1 MSEALYG
8 FAGGFA
14 SGFESSYKTTKANQH
29 DKEMADKKTE
39 AQKSLYGWK
48 EQQAAY
54 KAKNAEEA
62 ARIKADKV
70 RETGLDTLMDV
81 HGISPEFREQM
92 RRLYDVYETPLNLTQ
107 ALSNGDINMDTFSSD
122 PFAPATTGVPTPDST
137 VTDPIPP
144 SARTSFF
151 NPPKKA
157 ERGRVTLQDKET
169 GNLKQYFRDDKGNLI
184 NGDSTPVDPDTI
196 SNSIE
201 RDQRMLELADRALTP
216 VLKNLDGFDD
226 KKNAIGDA
234 IESLKRLDDMANKT
248 PAILLTIAGK
258 GQSAASSALS
268 ELWGLKNLTKEDA
281 NEPFNK
287 NQAISKASAAI
298 DAQVLG
304 GLINKDTADAY
315 KVFQSEL
322 IRTTYA
328 LGKAMGNTGQF
339 SNQDFANILKT
350 LKSGN
355 TYEPFSDN
363 LRNMASKMAGDVH
376 RRRDTTKTSM
386 ISAYKYESNRVII
399 DSRLDVGSVDTHKE
413 WFSSSAKD
421 PSTSNTD
428 TPPATSNT
436 APDLTPE
443 QAIDLYGKKEA
454 IFVTDAIVAMYPDLE
469 WALGQWVQD
478 FGDQE

>member
-8 FAGGFA
+8 FATGFA
-14 SGFESSYKTTKANQH
+14 TGLDDSIKEQRANQH
-29 DKEMADKKTE
+29 DKEMADKRTE
-39 AQKSLYGWK
+39 VQKSRDIWL
-48 EQQAAY
+48 ENRAAY
-54 KAKNAEEA
+54 KAKNAADA

-70 RETGLDTLMDV
+70 RETELDTLMDV

-107 ALSNGDINMDTFSSD
+107 AFSKGDINMDTFSSD
-122 PFAPATTGVPTPDST
+122 PLVPATTGIPTPNST
-137 VTDPIPP
+137 VTDPTTPTA
-144 SARTSFF
+144 STSFF

-157 ERGRVTLQDKET
+157 EGKSVIFQ
-169 GNLKQYFRDDKGNLI
+169 DDKTGDYTQLLKDTQGNFTDLEGTSVGRPT
-184 NGDSTPVDPDTI
+184 NST
-196 SNSIE
+196 E
-201 RDQRMLELADRALTP
+201 RNTDMMTLGQKTMVSSQQYLA
-216 VLKNLDGFDD
+216 GFET

-248 PAILLTIAGK
+248 PAILLTLAGQ
-258 GQSAASSALS
+258 GQSAVSSALS
-268 ELWGLKNLTKEDA
+268 EIGGLINLSTKEDA
-281 NEPFNK
+281 NELFNE

-304 GLINKDTADAY
+304 GLIDKDTADAY
-315 KVFQSEL
+315 KVFQSDL

-350 LKSGN
+350 LNSGN

-376 RRRDTTKTSM
+376 SLRDETKKSM
-386 ISAYKYESNRVII
+386 TNAYQYPSNRVAI
-399 DSRLDVGSVDTHKE
+399 DARLDVGRVDTHKE
-413 WFSSSAKD
+413 WFSSSAAD

-428 TPPATSNT
+428 TAPATSNT
-436 APDLTPE
+436 ATDLTPE
-443 QAIDLYGKKEA
+443 QAIDLYGKGKE
-454 IFVTDAIVAMYPDLE
+454 ILVTRALVAEYPHLADFE
-469 WALGQWVQD
+469 GQYIQDGGVQ
-478 FGDQE
+478 E